1 MAKQEDAVRAGA
13 EDESPE
19 KTQPARPKSAGF
31 PARFLTPKWLLI
43 LLAVSVLGH
52 GITFTY
58 LKLTAEPSLGQS
70 TSEYSLG
77 PFRFVADP
85 SEGGPVS
92 SAEFSLHITLLD
104 EVHRTARSELWA
116 KKFRVQQAVEELIR
130 RAHGG
135 DFDDPLLGD
144 LKRQLQEQINQTL
157 GIRAIADVIITDLQL
172 ARNPNAMDKI
182 TETAGALPWTEE
194 PAG

>member
-1 MAKQEDAVRAGA
+1 MAKQEDEVRSGA
-13 EDESPE
+13 EQESE
-19 KTQPARPKSAGF
+19 ETQPAGPQSAGLA
-31 PARFLTPKWLLI
+31 ARFLTAKWLLI
-43 LLAVSVLGH
+43 LLAVSVVGH

-58 LKLTAEPSLGQS
+58 LKLTAEPSVGES

-77 PFRFVADP
+77 PFRFAADP

-92 SAEFSLHITLLD
+92 SAEFSLHITLLR
-104 EVHRTARSELWA
+104 EVDGSARLELWA

-157 GIRAIADVIITDLQL
+157 GIRAIDDVIITDLQL
-172 ARNPNAMDKI
+172 VRNPNATDKI